1 MHLQK
6 ILKTVFII
14 TSVFLFTV
22 AFSAQNSSPQQ
33 PDAETL
39 AAINKAITDV
49 QKEIAQRNSER
60 TSAYQLLET
69 TEKELF
75 SLNREIS
82 LIEAD
87 IKQNTSEVEKLQ
99 AEKNRLL
106 LRKNSQQ
113 DLIGRYLR
121 SAYQSGQDE
130 YFKLLLNQEDPVLLA
145 RTLRYY
151 QYFNDARSE
160 KIDEYGATID
170 ELGDVEEKILGR
182 NLTLSDKRALLT
194 RQQSSMQA
202 RITERQD
209 LLDELDSILTSSS
222 RKLEALESEKVEM
235 ELLVEELRRSIAN
248 LRLGDQEQPFASM
261 KGKLPRPV
269 DGRFKNRW
277 GSSYGLGDL
286 SWEGVTIE
294 AGAGE
299 EIHAIHRG
307 RVVFSDWFSSSGL
320 LLIIDHGDGYMS
332 LYAHNQ
338 ELYKDVGE
346 WVVGGDIIA
355 AVGNTGGEA
364 SYGLYFE
371 IRHNGDSVN
380 PSSWFQA
387 SN

>member
-1 MHLQK
+1 MHSHL
-6 ILKTVFII
+6 ILKTVFLII
-14 TSVFLFTV
+14 YFFAFPA
-22 AFSAQNSSPQQ
+22 AFSAQNSSPQ
-33 PDAETL
+33 PPSAETL

-49 QKEIAQRNSER
+49 QNEIARRNSER
-60 TSAYQLLET
+60 ASAYQLLET
-69 TEKELF
+69 TEKEML
-75 SLNREIS
+75 SLNNEIS

-87 IKQNTSEVEKLQ
+87 IKQNASEVEKLQ
-99 AEKNRLL
+99 AQRNQLL
-106 LRKNSQQ
+106 LQKNSQQ
-113 DLIGRYLR
+113 ELIGKYLR
-121 SAYQSGQDE
+121 SAYQSGQEE
-130 YFKLLLNQEDPVLLA
+130 YFKLLLNQEDPVLIA

-151 QYFNDARSE
+151 QYFNDARSQ
-160 KIDEYGATID
+160 KIDEYGATIE
-170 ELGDVEEKILGR
+170 ELSKVEKNIQDSTLIL
-182 NLTLSDKRALLT
+182 NDKRALLT
-194 RQQSSMQA
+194 LQQASMQA
-202 RITERQD
+202 RITDRQK
-209 LLDELDSILTSSS
+209 LLDELDGILTSSS
-222 RKLEALESEKVEM
+222 RKLEALESEKVET

-269 DGRFKNRW
+269 DGTFKNRW

-299 EIHAIHRG
+299 EIQAIHRG

-387 SN
+387 RN

>member
-1 MHLQK
+1 MYRQLLLK
-6 ILKTVFII
+6 CILFI
-14 TSVFLFTV
+14 TFAFFFSA
-22 AFSAQNSSPQQ
+22 AFSAQNSSLEQ
-33 PDAETL
+33 PSAETL
-39 AAINKAITDV
+39 AAINKAITEV
-49 QKEIAQRNSER
+49 QNEIARRNSER
-60 TSAYQLLET
+60 ASAYQLLES
-69 TEKELF
+69 TEKELL
-75 SLNREIS
+75 SLNNKIS
-82 LIEAD
+82 LVEAD
-87 IKQNTSEVEKLQ
+87 ISQNTSEVEKLQ
-99 AEKNRLL
+99 VQRNDLL
-106 LRKNSQQ
+106 LKKDSQQ
-113 DLIGRYLR
+113 DLIGKYLR
-121 SAYQSGQDE
+121 SAYQSGQEE
-130 YFKLLLNQEDPVLLA
+130 YFKLLLNQEDPVLLS

-151 QYFNDARSE
+151 QYFNEARSL
-160 KIDEYGATID
+160 KIEEYGTIIEAISNVEKD
-170 ELGDVEEKILGR
+170 ILNRTLILNDNRALLGRQLSSMQEKIL
-182 NLTLSDKRALLT
+182 D
-194 RQQSSMQA
+194 RQK
-202 RITERQD
+202 

-269 DGRFKNRW
+269 DGQFKNRW

-286 SWEGVTIE
+286 NWEGVTIE

-299 EIHAIHRG
+299 EIRAVHRG

-338 ELYKDVGE
+338 ELYKEVGE

-380 PSSWFQA
+380 PSTWFQA